1 MLQENIPCLKCLIII
16 LNIPVIAIGA
26 VAIGLGIWV
35 LVEEPD
41 VLELSS
47 LRELT
52 VMDQSYLLTSVYLV
66 ITAGAAIL
74 VFGIVGMVAT
84 NAQSA
89 CCLGFYA
96 GMLSLI
102 LCVEVAGC
110 TLGVVFKSSSDQ
122 HLDEAIYRNIKT
134 EYDGSPES
142 QNYFSKH
149 INAVHAT
156 LSCCGYGNVSDFQQ
170 SLTWNRTFGDGS
182 SAQVPLSCC
191 LPQSNSSIQSTGG
204 KMDCRKTPDA
214 TNSYTDPCMPKVREL
229 FRKYEIIV
237 IACTATLAFC
247 QLLMLVLVLIL
258 MCSIV
263 QDETQYDFKQN
274 MYT

>member
-1 MLQENIPCLKCLIII
+1 MYMIYMYMYLSRSQ
-16 LNIPVIAIGA
+16 AIGA

-52 VMDQSYLLTSVYLV
+52 VMDQSYLLTSVYLI

-89 CCLGFYA
+89 CCLGF
-96 GMLSLI
+96 
-102 LCVEVAGC
+102 
-110 TLGVVFKSSSDQ
+110 SDQ

-156 LSCCGYGNVSDFQQ
+156 LSCCGYRNVSDFQQ
-170 SLTWNRTFGDGS
+170 SLTWNRTLGDGS

-204 KMDCRKTPDA
+204 KMDCRKTPDV